1 MGNPRKPTALKEL
14 QGTFRKDRANPSEP
28 RPHRV
33 IPQPPS
39 HLSASVKAAWREL
52 ADIADGLGV
61 LTEGDP
67 AALEA
72 MAGAFADLRAARA
85 SLDAP
90 LEIKS
95 RDGNTLAMAKAGE
108 RYYWT
113 GGRGMPVRRVR
124 PEIADI
130 ADADRRFL
138 AWCQRFGMSPADRAR
153 VSVAEKKDE
162 DDPWA
167 VFDKP
172 LVSVRELHEGLQSFR
187 SMRRMEARRR
197 NARAL

>member
-1 MGNPRKPTALKEL
+1 MGNPRKLTALKEL
-14 QGTFRKDRANPSEP
+14 KGTLRPSRENGNEP
-28 RPHRV
+28 RPNHSL
-33 IPQPPS
+33 IEPPTR
-39 HLSASVKAAWREL
+39 LSDQAKAAWREL
-52 ADIADGLGV
+52 AQIADGLGV

-72 MAGAFADLRAARA
+72 MAGALADLRAARA

-90 LEIKS
+90 MEIKS
-95 RDGNTLAMAKAGE
+95 KDGTMIAMAKAGE

-113 GGRGMPVRRVR
+113 GARGVPVRKVR

-138 AWCQRFGMSPADRAR
+138 AWCQRFGMSPVDRAR
-153 VSVAEKKDE
+153 VSGTEKKDE

-172 LVSVRELHEGLQSFR
+172 LEVIEGGKYNPL
-187 SMRRMEARRR
+187 
-197 NARAL
+197 